1 MAINGKFVSKTPDI
15 LDGQVVVFTFYY
27 LRPDWTDPT
36 KNTAILFLLYSPWAM
51 SSTYVVD
58 ICISDEIS
66 GCY

>member
-36 KNTAILFLLYSPWAM
+36 KNTAILFLLYSP
-51 SSTYVVD
+51 
-58 ICISDEIS
+58 
-66 GCY
+66 